1 MKIKVSVLKFDKRI
15 NRHLIRLT
23 NNRPGLFNTYCNTI
37 LPLRVYLFNLLGGKA
52 KNVVMGK
59 TTLQEKYEE
68 AKTKFGAEEVIS
80 RDKDIL
86 NCYIIY
92 GIDPIEYFL
101 FNFKNLDHDG
111 RRQFLSDRER
121 MYGSLQMMS
130 WATFDELKE
139 KDTFYKMAGQFFGR
153 DVCIVKPQGD
163 RAAFYDFVKKQPR
176 FFGKPIDGT
185 YGQGAGIFDI
195 ADYASADAAFD
206 SFAAEGNW
214 ILEEII
220 SQDARLAAF
229 NASSVN
235 TIRVPSFMTLD
246 RHHQVL
252 NPTIRTGRQGFVV
265 DNAGSGGVTAMID
278 VKTGIIATEG
288 IDKKY
293 CRFEKHPDS
302 GTQFKGTQI
311 PMWEELMKTAEAV
324 HRSLPKHHR
333 YVGFDFALSTKGWVL
348 IEGNWGQLIGS
359 QTASQKG
366 VRYEFERL
374 MGLPSDTCYE

>member
-1 MKIKVSVLKFDKRI
+1 MKLKVSLLKFDKHF
-15 NRHLIRLT
+15 NRPLLRLT
-23 NNRPGLFNTYCNTI
+23 NNRPWLFKLYTYTI
-37 LPLRVYLFNLLGGKA
+37 LPFRILLFNLLGGKP

-59 TTLQEKYEE
+59 TTLLEKYAECCD
-68 AKTKFGAEEVIS
+68 KFGKEAVE
-80 RDKDIL
+80 RYDRDIL
-86 NCYIIY
+86 ACYIIY
-92 GIDPIEYFL
+92 GIDPVEYFL
-101 FNFKNLDHDG
+101 FNFKDLDHDG

-121 MYGSLQMMS
+121 MYGSLSVMS
-130 WATFDELKE
+130 WAIFDELKE
-139 KDTFYKMAGQFFGR
+139 KDTFYNMAGQFFGR
-153 DVCIVKPQGD
+153 DVCIVKPLGD
-163 RAAFYDFVKKQPR
+163 RASFGEFVQKQPR

-185 YGQGAGIFDI
+185 YGQGAGIFNI
-195 ADYASADAAFD
+195 SDYESVDAAFD
-206 SFAAEGNW
+206 SFASQGNW

-220 SQDARLAAF
+220 CQDSRLAAF
-229 NASSVN
+229 NESSVN

-246 RHHQVL
+246 GHHQVL
-252 NPTIRTGRQGFVV
+252 NPTIRTGRKGFVV

-278 VKTGIIATEG
+278 VKTGKIATEG

-311 PMWEELMKTAEAV
+311 PMWDELMKTAEAV
-324 HRSLPKHHR
+324 HRSLPKRHR